1 MHGSTC
7 QPKKKCFLE
16 LKMSQTHST
25 PESSGQTVQL
35 SRKSEIKEDV
45 DLAGLLE
52 QLLQCLT
59 ESAFTQ
65 TENNMLM
72 FHLKIF
78 SLAAIHVG
86 LDAMEDS
93 PVLLGHTGKGK
104 GLFQEVN
111 TEQRTDASRTQFSH
125 ASTM

>member
-16 LKMSQTHST
+16 LKMSPTHST

-35 SRKSEIKEDV
+35 SRKSETKEDV
-45 DLAGLLE
+45 GLAGLLE

-59 ESAFTQ
+59 ESVFIQ
-65 TENNMLM
+65 KENNTLM

-78 SLAAIHVG
+78 YLAATLVD

-93 PVLLGHTGKGK
+93 LVLHGHTGKGR
-104 GLFQEVN
+104 GSFQEVN
-111 TEQRTDASRTQFSH
+111 TEQRTDASRTQLSH